1 MGAPLSLDLR
11 KRIVRA
17 VEGGLSRRAAAARF
31 AVSESCAVKLLQHW
45 TRTGSVA
52 PATPWRRKPY
62 ALAKHENLVRDLVA
76 ARPDM
81 TLDELRAQ
89 LVAAGVVV
97 GRTSV
102 HRYLEALGLTLKKRH
117 SAPLN
122 KSDRMLLRRD
132 KPGARTKRTSRPS
145 D

>member
-11 KRIVRA
+11 KRIVTA
-17 VEGGLSRRAAAARF
+17 VEGGLSRRSAASRF

-52 PATPWRRKPY
+52 PSTPWRRKPY
-62 ALAKHENLVRDLVA
+62 ALANHEKLVRDLVA
-76 ARPDM
+76 AQPDM
-81 TLDELRAQ
+81 TLNELHAK
-89 LVAAGVVV
+89 LAAEGVVV

-102 HRYLEALGLTLKKRH
+102 HRYLRALGLTLKKRPF
-117 SAPLN
+117 APLN
-122 KSDRMLLRRD
+122 KSDQMLPRRA
-132 KPGARTKRTSRPS
+132 KPGARTRRNSRPR